1 MKAVVIKTKNGRAA
15 VCDQN
20 GGMRYIKD
28 KGYVTGQILEIRNNS
43 SAGMITIRTGI
54 AVAAAVSIV
63 VFGGGITAN
72 AVTVSTVSIGAV
84 EYRVNAFD
92 RVVGFDAND
101 LDRDTADEIADYI
114 RGERIDHAIEISM
127 DRLGD
132 RIDYDEPDI
141 VVMSR
146 IPGREQRL
154 ETMVREGM
162 PERPMPVNEGKPTEN
177 TEPAEPPESA
187 EPGQE
192 FQNETIAPGNSE
204 PDNGFEPAAPD
215 EPRPDFGVEQVNPDE
230 PMPEFAGDHAE
241 PPAPAE
247 PPEAA
252 EPGQEFHD
260 EPMDTGRPE
269 PDRGFEPP
277 EALDPQPNNGNGNPE
292 GGPPEPR

>member
-28 KGYVTGQILEIRNNS
+28 KGYVTGQILEIRNKS

-54 AVAAAVSIV
+54 AVAAAVCIV

-72 AVTVSTVSIGAV
+72 AVTVSTVSIGAA

-132 RIDYDEPDI
+132 RIDYDESDI

-177 TEPAEPPESA
+177 TEPAEPPE
-187 EPGQE
+187 P
-192 FQNETIAPGNSE
+192 
-204 PDNGFEPAAPD
+204 
-215 EPRPDFGVEQVNPDE
+215 
-230 PMPEFAGDHAE
+230 
-241 PPAPAE
+241 
-247 PPEAA
+247 A

-260 EPMDTGRPE
+260 EPMDPGRPE

-277 EALDPQPNNGNGNPE
+277 EALDSQPNNGNGNPE